1 MKAFLYR
8 SIIGILIGSFV
19 SVMVTSGI
27 IYFGHIHVIDGE
39 IFIKNSLGSI
49 FCGWFFTVSPLYFE
63 IKSLRL
69 SQQTALHFITII
81 VLYFSLSLGIGWL
94 PFDIKSIL
102 ISAAIFIAIYIVIW
116 VSYYLYYKNLAKR
129 MNEDL
134 KKI

>member
-19 SVMVTSGI
+19 SVMVTGCI
-27 IYFGHIHVIDGE
+27 IYFGHIQVIDGE

-69 SQQTALHFITII
+69 WQQTALHFITII
-81 VLYFSLSLGIGWL
+81 VLYFSLSLGIGWI
-94 PFDIKSIL
+94 PFDMKSIL

>member
-19 SVMVTSGI
+19 PVMVTGCI
-27 IYFGHIHVIDGE
+27 IYFGHIQVIDGE

-94 PFDIKSIL
+94 PFDMKSIL